1 MKQPNVVMKKPRTP
15 KPEKP
20 RTEKV
25 KQPMNEKP
33 EQATVETVNKTNKFK
48 FPKWL
53 RIWIKE
59 SQFLATTLSIIL
71 TFGTANVVDHCQRI
85 KDRKLSAL
93 MVMSNIEQFSQELD
107 SLSKKVAYL
116 DSTATW
122 MLNLP
127 ADKLDLIPVPD
138 IIGPLNE
145 IVALDL
151 LSHDKTTENIFSSNI
166 ETWKN
171 MGYEGVQF
179 IDNVGL
185 CFAEM
190 NDIEKYW
197 NDWVSEYGSV
207 INDVTSQIQPGEH
220 TLTKLLT
227 DNAFRQKLES
237 FHVRQNWLNYAAAR
251 CRYLN
256 DKNMAL
262 FKIGKQEIMGFTK
275 IRGREVDFG
284 EKEPTVSD
292 FRTEQLMADSLTTLR
307 PMTQHIDSIMKGL
320 IKPE

>member
-1 MKQPNVVMKKPRTP
+1 MKKPTAKTKKPATP
-15 KPEKP
+15 KTGQPISNKP
-20 RTEKV
+20 
-25 KQPMNEKP
+25 N
-33 EQATVETVNKTNKFK
+33 QANAETVKEVKIFR

-53 RIWIKE
+53 RIWVKE

-71 TFGTANVVDHCQRI
+71 TFGTANVVDRCQRI
-85 KDRKLSAL
+85 EDRKMSAL

-107 SLSKKVAYL
+107 NLANKVAHL
-116 DSTATW
+116 DSAATW

-127 ADKLDLIPVPD
+127 AEKLDLIPVPD
-138 IIGPLNE
+138 IVGPLNE
-145 IVALDL
+145 VVALDL

-197 NDWVSEYGSV
+197 NDWVNEYGSV
-207 INDVTSQIQPGEH
+207 INDIISQIQPGEH
-220 TLTKLLT
+220 TFTKLLT
-227 DNAFRQKLES
+227 NNAFRQKLES
-237 FHVRQNWLNYAAAR
+237 FHVRQNWLKYAAAR

-262 FKIGKQEIMGFTK
+262 FKIDKQEIMGFT
-275 IRGREVDFG
+275 RLRERDVKLS
-284 EKEPTVSD
+284 EKEPTVAD
-292 FRTEQLMADSLTTLR
+292 FRTEQLNADSLTTLR
-307 PMTQHIDSIMKGL
+307 PIKLRIDSIIRGK
-320 IKPE
+320 ITPN

>member
-15 KPEKP
+15 KQEKP
-20 RTEKV
+20 RTEKTE
-25 KQPMNEKP
+25 QPKTEKA
-33 EQATVETVNKTNKFK
+33 EQATAETVKKTNKFR

-93 MVMSNIEQFSQELD
+93 MVMSNIEQFSGELD
-107 SLSKKVAYL
+107 KLSKKVAHL
-116 DSTATW
+116 DSAATW

-127 ADKLDLIPVPD
+127 AEKLDLIPVPD

-151 LSHDKTTENIFSSNI
+151 LTHDKTTENIFSSNI

-179 IDNVGL
+179 IDNVGR

-197 NDWVSEYGSV
+197 NDWVTEYGSV

-220 TLTKLLT
+220 TFTKLLT
-227 DNAFRQKLES
+227 DNSFRQKLES
-237 FHVRQNWLNYAAAR
+237 FHVRQNWLNYTAAY

-262 FKIGKQEIMGFTK
+262 FKISKQEIIGFTK
-275 IRGREVDFG
+275 KRVSEVDFG
-284 EKEPTVSD
+284 ENEPSVSD
-292 FRTEQLMADSLTTLR
+292 FRTEQLNADSLTTLT
-307 PMTQHIDSIMKGL
+307 PMIQHIDSIMKGKL
-320 IKPE
+320 PPK

>member
-1 MKQPNVVMKKPRTP
+1 MKKPNVDMKKT
-15 KPEKP
+15 K
-20 RTEKV
+20 TEKT
-25 KQPMNEKP
+25 
-33 EQATVETVNKTNKFK
+33 EQATAETVKKANRFRIPN
-48 FPKWL
+48 WL

-71 TFGTANVVDHCQRI
+71 TFGTANMVDHCQRI
-85 KDRKLSAL
+85 KDRKMSAL
-93 MVMSNIEQFSQELD
+93 MVMSNIEQFSEELD
-107 SLSKKVAYL
+107 NLSKKVAHL
-116 DSTATW
+116 DSSATW

-127 ADKLDLIPVPD
+127 VEKLDLIPVPD

-197 NDWVSEYGSV
+197 NDWVTEYESV

-227 DNAFRQKLES
+227 DNSFRQKLES

-262 FKIGKQEIMGFTK
+262 FKINKQEIMSFTR
-275 IRGREVDFG
+275 IRERKVDFD
-284 EKEPTVSD
+284 ENEPTVAD
-292 FRTEQLMADSLTTLR
+292 YRTKQLKADSLTTLQ
-307 PMTQHIDSIMKGL
+307 PLVQHIDSIIHNGKG
-320 IKPE
+320 KQ